1 MIEKQ
6 EVKQITWCDSKSQL
20 TDCRTKVG
28 KSCHKLSMLFKNMES
43 YYSESFIQQENYS
56 CIWFKRIL
64 NFYGKKS
71 KTNSLIDRNIITLSY
86 FTLL

>member
-43 YYSESFIQQENYS
+43 YYSESFIQQENYG
-56 CIWFKRIL
+56 CVWFKRIFL
-64 NFYGKKS
+64 FH
-71 KTNSLIDRNIITLSY
+71 LFLFRE
-86 FTLL
+86 